1 MIVTIT
7 LNPAVDKTCEIGR
20 IIPGEVNRIRTTSSV
35 AGGKG
40 INVAKIFRQFH
51 LPCAAMG
58 FLGGPGGRLIE
69 EAMIKMGAECHFTRI
84 KDSTR
89 TNTNIIADDGYVT
102 ELLEPGPVISERELG
117 NFNKEFE
124 YCLEDGEPF
133 IMSGSVPGGVPTD
146 IYASLIEKCRA
157 EKRKVFLDTSGEFLR
172 EGIKAKPYFIKP
184 NKKELEYICGRKLN
198 DRDDVIYEAK
208 KLNEYGIEKV
218 VVSLGTGGLL
228 YVDRENVI
236 YEPAKK
242 VKTLNT
248 VGCGDSVVASFVM
261 SEAAGEDVSLAMK
274 KAAALAAA
282 NATTIDAAVIP
293 MTTYL
298 DLLGE

>member
-7 LNPAVDKTCEIGR
+7 LNPAVDKTCEIGQVM
-20 IIPGEVNRIRTTSSV
+20 PGEVNRIRSTSSV

-40 INVAKIFRQFH
+40 INVAKILRQFH

-69 EAMIKMGAECHFTRI
+69 ESMIKTGTECHFTRI
-84 KDSTR
+84 KAYTR
-89 TNTNIIADDGYVT
+89 TNTNIIADNGYVT
-102 ELLEPGPVISERELG
+102 ELLEPGPVITGKELE

-133 IMSGSVPGGVPTD
+133 VMSGSAPGGVPLD

-157 EKRKVFLDTSGEFLR
+157 EKRKVFLDTSGELLR

-218 VVSLGTGGLL
+218 AVSLGTGGLV

-236 YEPAKK
+236 YEQARK

-261 SEAAGEDVSLAMK
+261 SEIAGEPAELAMK
-274 KAAALAAA
+274 KAVALAAA
-282 NATTIDAAVIP
+282 NASTIDAASIP

-298 DLLGE
+298 DLLAE

>member
-20 IIPGEVNRIRTTSSV
+20 LMAGEVNRIRRASSV

-40 INVAKIFRQFH
+40 INVAKILRQFH

-58 FLGGPGGRLIE
+58 FLGGASGRLIE
-69 EAMIKMGAECHFTRI
+69 EAMIKTGAECHFTRI
-84 KDSTR
+84 KAYTR

-102 ELLEPGPVISERELG
+102 ELLEPGPEVSAKELE

-124 YCLEDGEPF
+124 YCLEDGELF
-133 IMSGSVPGGVPTD
+133 VMSGSAPNGVPLD

-157 EKRKVFLDTSGEFLR
+157 EKRKVFLDTSGELLR

-218 VVSLGTGGLL
+218 AVSLGTGGLV
-228 YVDRENVI
+228 YVDKENVI
-236 YEPAKK
+236 YEPARK
-242 VKTLNT
+242 VRTLNT

-261 SEAAGEDVSLAMK
+261 SEIAGEDVGLAMK
-274 KAAALAAA
+274 KAVALAAA
-282 NATTIDAAVIP
+282 NASTIDAAPIP
-293 MTTYL
+293 MTVYL
-298 DLLGE
+298 DLLG